1 MLYCTAAMSP
11 ISREPA
17 NEAGRSQAWEKTHL
31 QWASDKLKFVK
42 RPFKLSSAG
51 GHWWKYITL
60 EKKESKPH
68 CLNELFRSNPKI
80 DDKQWWSLW
89 SNLTIKLF
97 TKNTNHLL
105 GQQLGGW
112 SVDFVDSYRKR
123 KGKKQGEGKIKLEIL
138 RHSTMT
144 LPFSHPLQLICFSL
158 ISQLRQRFLHL
169 STRLADGQK
178 SFKSSKSIISHFSI
192 LSVLVA
198 S

>member
-1 MLYCTAAMSP
+1 MVESLLILKRKNPRRTALMSFLGQIP
-11 ISREPA
+11 
-17 NEAGRSQAWEKTHL
+17 
-31 QWASDKLKFVK
+31 KLM
-42 RPFKLSSAG
+42 
-51 GHWWKYITL
+51 
-60 EKKESKPH
+60 
-68 CLNELFRSNPKI
+68 RSNGALFDKI
-80 DDKQWWSLW
+80 SQLNFSQ
-89 SNLTIKLF
+89 
-97 TKNTNHLL
+97 KNTNHLL
-105 GQQLGGW
+105 GQQLGGR
-112 SVDFVDSYRKR
+112 SVDFVDSYRTR

-169 STRLADGQK
+169 STRLADGRK